1 MPLRDSRA
9 KGGEGYRVG
18 SMPHP
23 TWQFQVRSTAQGQG
37 PVHGAPHS
45 RLLGHSGGCL
55 KVKAEPRPRI
65 SLLTPP
71 GQRKQESQPR
81 TFSSLILVGVLISP
95 SSASDR
101 RPPDS
106 PSSSRLSPSGPAS
119 WFSLTEAGRENS
131 AEVGRDGRAAV

>member
-1 MPLRDSRA
+1 M
-9 KGGEGYRVG
+9 YRVG

-65 SLLTPP
+65 SLLTPQVR
-71 GQRKQESQPR
+71 GNKKA
-81 TFSSLILVGVLISP
+81 SLVPLAP
-95 SSASDR
+95 
-101 RPPDS
+101 
-106 PSSSRLSPSGPAS
+106 
-119 WFSLTEAGRENS
+119 
-131 AEVGRDGRAAV
+131 